1 MWAWKDL
8 IPRYVQSSFLDGIP
22 HQKHFQKNLSL
33 RGPLMSLR
41 SLVHGVTWKNPVV
54 NVIVHCI
61 DPFDYAL
68 RLAKGRAYIPLYSKR
83 VRSNGVRGDIGGGG
97 FVHVGRMIT
106 DLLKKHAALT
116 PASNVLEVGCGCG
129 RNGQG
134 LAEFLQDGNYT
145 GMDIEKVAL
154 DAGKSNKRLAGK
166 RFKFDFLDV
175 RNDTYNPDGKFPAT
189 DYVFPY
195 ADGVF
200 DVIFL
205 SSVFTHMLTDEIR
218 NYAKE
223 FHRILKPGGRV
234 WTTAY
239 LLDRPMTH
247 LQFPFHSQEH
257 WYANEHIPGIAVA
270 YKSGFLSSTFKQAGF
285 SRKAGPLWGDVHGTS
300 ETGLDQ
306 DLMVFQ
312 RD

>member
-1 MWAWKDL
+1 
-8 IPRYVQSSFLDGIP
+8 
-22 HQKHFQKNLSL
+22 
-33 RGPLMSLR
+33 MSLR
-41 SLVHGVTWKNPVV
+41 SLVRGVTWQNPVV
-54 NVIVHCI
+54 NVVVHCI
-61 DPFDYAL
+61 DPLDYAV
-68 RLAKGRAYIPLYSKR
+68 RLAKGTAYIPPYSKR

-97 FVHVGRMIT
+97 FVFVGRLIT
-106 DLLKKHAALT
+106 DLLKKYAALG
-116 PASNVLEVGCGCG
+116 PAFKVLEVGCGCG
-129 RNGQG
+129 RNAQG

-154 DAGKSNKRLAGK
+154 DAGKNNKRLARKG
-166 RFKFDFLDV
+166 FKFDFLDV
-175 RNDTYNPDGKFPAT
+175 RNDTYNPNGKHPAT
-189 DYVFPY
+189 EYVFPY
-195 ADGVF
+195 PDGSF

-247 LQFPFHSQEH
+247 LQFPYHAQEH

-270 YKSGFLSSTFKQAGF
+270 YKSAFISSTFAQFGF
-285 SRKAGPLWGDVHGTS
+285 ALTSGPLYGDVHGTS
-300 ETGLDQ
+300 QTGLDQ

-312 RD
+312 KD